1 MNQVILYFSLSTYVV
16 SVCHWRY
23 GGVVLI
29 PFHRHVDPYF
39 YSHCHHHRFCIY
51 PCYSVLW
58 GSSSDYLMMLLRMV
72 YVMCLRMV
80 HVTYLHYFCHVC
92 RRRRNSTGKNNY
104 LSAYCCGGLRV
115 GHKDRIASAV
125 LLLLFII
132 LWFVCSPA
140 TSNVCFFAL
149 IKGFSEKGYLLSP
162 LSETPQNISHYPS
175 EEMMRVSSQRQQ
187 AFYIAADC

>member
-16 SVCHWRY
+16 SVCHWMY

-29 PFHRHVDPYF
+29 PFRPHVEPYF
-39 YSHCHHHRFCIY
+39 YSDCHRHRSCIY

-80 HVTYLHYFCHVC
+80 HVTYLRGYFCLVC
-92 RRRRNSTGKNNY
+92 RRRRNSIGKNNY

-125 LLLLFII
+125 LLLLHKYNIM
-132 LWFVCSPA
+132 VC
-140 TSNVCFFAL
+140 VLC
-149 IKGFSEKGYLLSP
+149 
-162 LSETPQNISHYPS
+162 NID
-175 EEMMRVSSQRQQ
+175 Q
-187 AFYIAADC
+187 